1 MHVQLVLQIIRVLLP
16 RSGVATVRGKLLP
29 QLVTNAAFA
38 SLSGHAQQIPKHGTA
53 SPQTEVPS
61 LALCTCCAGCV
72 HELVCGLRFAVVFNN
87 MVLPCSCLPIVCLG
101 TCLTRHS
108 GSISFVS
115 ARGTQRTPS
124 SQNQT
129 CPEQPAQTHG
139 SGQTA
144 SVSRAESHPTTH
156 HSCLQK
162 FPGTCACLRWKVR
175 VNARTHAHTRSQV
188 HLLNPVSSTFTD
200 LYHAMPW
207 VVLP

>member
-1 MHVQLVLQIIRVLLP
+1 M
-16 RSGVATVRGKLLP
+16 RGKLLP
-29 QLVTNAAFA
+29 QLVTNTAFA

-53 SPQTEVPS
+53 APQTEVPS
-61 LALCTCCAGCV
+61 LALCTSCAGCV
-72 HELVCGLRFAVVFNN
+72 HELVCGLFAVVFSTTWFYRAS
-87 MVLPCSCLPIVCLG
+87 VLSSTTENTCLPIVCLSA
-101 TCLTRHS
+101 CLTRHS

-144 SVSRAESHPTTH
+144 SASRAESHPTTH
-156 HSCLQK
+156 HSCVQN
-162 FPGTCACLRWKVR
+162 FPGTCARLRWKVR

-188 HLLNPVSSTFTD
+188 HLLNPVSRTFTD